1 MTFQDMRAYSTGLLK
16 ASFQNKTTLNKLSTS
31 EDGNLLFDGKEIKS
45 DKGGAGVLIY
55 DTEEQVVGCWIDNK
69 PVYQIVTSKEIEN
82 IDTLIYEKILN
93 SDEANE
99 VEKIKIL
106 QYTKTTDEP
115 GSFDPRRLPNTVLYM
130 NTDFSNIYY
139 EDKEKI
145 VGCWINGK
153 PIYQRV
159 TTEEISSDIIDML
172 IYKYIYNE
180 ETKLKLIRYTKIT
193 DAENSFDYS
202 LITNEETITDD
213 IINNAAKE
221 DKI

>member
-115 GSFDPRRLPNTVLYM
+115 GSFDPRKLPNTVLYM

-159 TTEEISSDIIDML
+159 TTEEISPDIIDML
-172 IYKYIYNE
+172 IYEYIYNE
-180 ETKLKLIRYTKIT
+180 ETKLKLMRYTKII

>member
-55 DTEEQVVGCWIDNK
+55 DTKEQVVGCWIDNK

-93 SDEANE
+93 SDKANE

-115 GSFDPRRLPNTVLYM
+115 GSFDPRKLPNTVLYM

>member
-55 DTEEQVVGCWIDNK
+55 DTKEQVVGCWIDNK

-115 GSFDPRRLPNTVLYM
+115 GSFDPRKLPKTVLYM

-159 TTEEISSDIIDML
+159 TTEEISPDIIDML
-172 IYKYIYNE
+172 IYEYIYNE
-180 ETKLKLIRYTKIT
+180 ETKLKLMRYTKII

>member
-1 MTFQDMRAYSTGLLK
+1 MTFQDMRVYSTGLLK

-55 DTEEQVVGCWIDNK
+55 DTKEQVVGCWIDNK

-93 SDEANE
+93 SNE
-99 VEKIKIL
+99 ENEIEKIKIL
-106 QYTKTTDEP
+106 QYTKITDKP
-115 GSFDPRRLPNTVLYM
+115 DSFDPRKLPNTVLYM

-159 TTEEISSDIIDML
+159 TTEEISPDIIDML

-180 ETKLKLIRYTKIT
+180 ETKLKLMRYTKIT

>member
-55 DTEEQVVGCWIDNK
+55 DTKEQVVGCWIDNK

-193 DAENSFDYS
+193 DAENSFDYT
-202 LITNEETITDD
+202 LIEEETITDE
-213 IINNAAKE
+213 IIKQAAEE

>member
-1 MTFQDMRAYSTGLLK
+1 MTFQDIRAYSTGLLK

-55 DTEEQVVGCWIDNK
+55 DTEEQIVGCWIDNK

-115 GSFDPRRLPNTVLYM
+115 GSFDPRKLPNTVLYM

-159 TTEEISSDIIDML
+159 TTEEISPDIIDML

-180 ETKLKLIRYTKIT
+180 ETKLKLMRYTKIT

>member
-69 PVYQIVTSKEIEN
+69 PVYQIVTSKEIKY

-115 GSFDPRRLPNTVLYM
+115 GSFDPRKLPNTVLYM

-180 ETKLKLIRYTKIT
+180 ETKLKLIRYTKII

>member
-1 MTFQDMRAYSTGLLK
+1 
-16 ASFQNKTTLNKLSTS
+16 
-31 EDGNLLFDGKEIKS
+31 
-45 DKGGAGVLIY
+45 
-55 DTEEQVVGCWIDNK
+55 
-69 PVYQIVTSKEIEN
+69 
-82 IDTLIYEKILN
+82 
-93 SDEANE
+93 
-99 VEKIKIL
+99 
-106 QYTKTTDEP
+106 
-115 GSFDPRRLPNTVLYM
+115 M

-153 PIYQRV
+153 PIYQRI
-159 TTEEISSDIIDML
+159 TTEEISPDIIDML
-172 IYKYIYNE
+172 IYEYIYNE
-180 ETKLKLIRYTKIT
+180 ETKLKLMRYTKII

>member
-1 MTFQDMRAYSTGLLK
+1 MRAYSTGLLK

-55 DTEEQVVGCWIDNK
+55 DTKEQVVGCWIDNK

-115 GSFDPRRLPNTVLYM
+115 GSFDSRKLPNTVLYM

-159 TTEEISSDIIDML
+159 TTEEISPDIIDML
-172 IYKYIYNE
+172 IYEYIYNE
-180 ETKLKLIRYTKIT
+180 ETKLKLMRYTKII

>member
-115 GSFDPRRLPNTVLYM
+115 SSFDPRKLPNTVLYM

-159 TTEEISSDIIDML
+159 TTEEISPDIIDML
-172 IYKYIYNE
+172 IYEYIYNE
-180 ETKLKLIRYTKIT
+180 ETKLKLMRYTKII

>member
-55 DTEEQVVGCWIDNK
+55 DTKEQVVGCWIDNK

>member
-93 SDEANE
+93 SNE
-99 VEKIKIL
+99 ENEIEKIKIL
-106 QYTKTTDEP
+106 QYTKITDEP
-115 GSFDPRRLPNTVLYM
+115 GSFDPRKLPNAVLYM

-159 TTEEISSDIIDML
+159 TTEEISPDIIDML
-172 IYKYIYNE
+172 IYEYIYNE
-180 ETKLKLIRYTKIT
+180 ETKLKLMRYTKII

>member
-93 SDEANE
+93 SDKENE

-106 QYTKTTDEP
+106 QYTKITDEP
-115 GSFDPRRLPNTVLYM
+115 GSFDPRKLPNTVLYM

-159 TTEEISSDIIDML
+159 TTEEISPDIIDML
-172 IYKYIYNE
+172 IYEYIYNE
-180 ETKLKLIRYTKIT
+180 ETKLKLMRYTKII

>member
-115 GSFDPRRLPNTVLYM
+115 GSFDPRKLPNTVLYM

-193 DAENSFDYS
+193 DAEDSFDYT
-202 LITNEETITDD
+202 LIEEEETITDEM
-213 IINNAAKE
+213 IKQAAE
-221 DKI
+221 VDKI